1 MSSSIDPN
9 IFGAPRTAVHSY
21 RVFDVAV
28 VDVVGTLG
36 IALLVSYFM
45 GISFLKACVLSFG
58 AGIVLHRLAGV
69 RTKVDTVLF
78 PNASS

>member
-1 MSSSIDPN
+1 MSSIDPN
-9 IFGAPRTAVHSY
+9 IFGAPRTGAHSY
-21 RVFDVAV
+21 RIFDVAV
-28 VDVVGTLG
+28 VDVLGTLG
-36 IALLVSYFM
+36 IAWLVSYFM